1 MAVNLFGTAHQ
12 ASRRLTIGSIC
23 RRTGRMTRSTDPTL
37 VCPKTSRCAPSSR
50 SPCGSFATLSLKACH
65 QP

>member
-1 MAVNLFGTAHQ
+1 MAVNLSVAAHQ
-12 ASRRLTIGSIC
+12 ASRQLTIGPIC
-23 RRTGRMTRSTDPTL
+23 RRTGRMTRSTDPAL